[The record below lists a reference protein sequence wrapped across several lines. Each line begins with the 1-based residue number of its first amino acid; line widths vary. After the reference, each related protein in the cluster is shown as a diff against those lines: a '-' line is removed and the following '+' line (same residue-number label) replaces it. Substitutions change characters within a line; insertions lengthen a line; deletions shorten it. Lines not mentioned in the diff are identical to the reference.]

1 MLMLHFR
8 LYRRGL
14 TTFVINNRLRI
25 QAELLVLEKAL
36 SCCGLLEL
44 HAMNRYQLEGQA
56 ELGTVISAM
65 RPSLDNWTRVDCCIA
80 RSILNFFHVAYSGAF
95 PSYCH
100 ILLRSYVNASFLFS
114 YKMKWFTYHLTH
126 GRSQDFFSGG
136 GTLFQKKFQKIFQ
149 KILKKIFKKFSKKY
163 TKKILKKFKKN
174 SKIFKKILENFEKFS

>member
-1 MLMLHFR
+1 MYVHPNKYSHSGPLRFVLSLFPLTLPVFMRLLSTMLMLHFR

-14 TTFVINNRLRI
+14 TTFVINNRLTI
-25 QAELLVLEKAL
+25 QAEMLVLEKAL

-100 ILLRSYVNASFLFS
+100 ILLVSYVNASFLFS
-114 YKMKWFTYHLTH
+114 YKMKWFTYNLNCFPLIRTFVTD
-126 GRSQDFFSGG
+126 GREM
-136 GTLFQKKFQKIFQ
+136 LY
-149 KILKKIFKKFSKKY
+149 L
-163 TKKILKKFKKN
+163 
-174 SKIFKKILENFEKFS
+174 